1 LNPEPKPQP
10 VPEQE
15 PKQVPKQVAQ
25 PEPEPEKQKSDET
38 VLAEHNL
45 DPEVFAQ
52 LPENIRK

>member
-1 LNPEPKPQP
+1 MNLEPKPQP
-10 VPEQE
+10 DPEQE
-15 PKQVPKQVAQ
+15 PKQVAQ